1 MGMATRAIVLG
12 SKRKVQ
18 LRKVPTPEW
27 GKDAYVYVRALQ
39 ANEAG
44 DIKTYT
50 STDVT
55 SIAAGWCVLGIC
67 DSNGKRQYTRDDM
80 EALAAQPLKVIQRCA
95 DAIMDVNGFTAETK
109 AKKNS
114 RTTT

>member
-44 DIKTYT
+44 DMKDYT
-50 STDVT
+50 SEKTALV
-55 SIAAGWCVLGIC
+55 AAGWCVLGIC
-67 DSNGKRQYTRDDM
+67 DGNGKRQYVRNDIGS
-80 EALAAQPLKVIQRCA
+80 LAKQPFRVIQRCA
-95 DAIMDVNGFTAETK
+95 DAVMDVNGFTADAK